1 MRTAG
6 QPGLLI
12 CPEKISGS
20 PAQVVMSNSFIKL
33 VFLSEPFFLKPGL
46 PQPDKYGIKP
56 EYFFINSPYAVKNK
70 S

>member
-46 PQPDKYGIKP
+46 PQPDKYSKTTHCIKKNIL
-56 EYFFINSPYAVKNK
+56 IN
-70 S
+70 